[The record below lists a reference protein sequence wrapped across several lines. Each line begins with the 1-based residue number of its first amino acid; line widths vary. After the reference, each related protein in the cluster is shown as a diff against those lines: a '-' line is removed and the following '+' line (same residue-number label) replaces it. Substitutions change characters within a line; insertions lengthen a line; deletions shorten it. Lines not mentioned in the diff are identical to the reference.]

1 MNHGYPL
8 GWLVASI
15 VLVVSWVPSRS
26 SGQSGFELEP
36 YRIRALVAFAPIPEL
51 NAHRIDFVHSELMVR
66 TTSRLGAPWE
76 LEIEPA
82 SADLRSKLLG
92 RIEII
97 TLADVM
103 AAVEDFSDLDKV
115 ILIGVSGSSTGY
127 RVTARELDRVSSLW
141 GVSIERMMSQPDHLI
156 ETIYHAIVNA
166 FSPISQ
172 IGRPE
177 GKKVDVRLRAGA
189 LAIDEK
195 SPVLADQGTVLLPI
209 LRRNDRLGKAYQS
222 GLKPVPWTYLLAGKR
237 EGSVLYCEIHSGM
250 RNPLGGRSVG
260 RRTLRLALVIRPEP
274 KSSELRL
281 RARIPR
287 QTKVSKKQVAGQPGK
302 MLAGYDIY
310 ARTPARL
317 TAEKPDK
324 TEKTEYVGRTDYRGV
339 VMIPPGK
346 QVLRILYVK
355 NGGELLAR
363 LPMVPGL
370 NDFEIAE
377 VPDDDK
383 RLEAEGYITG
393 LQEKLVDLVVRRK
406 LLAARVRQR
415 IQSGKFDDAENLL
428 GQFKM
433 IERPAEFSYEL
444 QQKQQELA
452 SEDSR
457 IQSKITIL
465 FEHTQT
471 LLNQFLSDDEEAKL
485 SSELEDARR
494 SS

>member
-1 MNHGYPL
+1 MNHKCLL
-8 GWLVASI
+8 GWLVAFV
-15 VLVVSWVPSRS
+15 VLMIGWMPSRS

-36 YRIRALVAFAPIPEL
+36 YRIRILVAFAPIPEF
-51 NAHRIDFVHSELMVR
+51 NTHRVDFVRSELTVR

-76 LEIEPA
+76 LEIQPS
-82 SADLRSKLLG
+82 SADLRSKSLG
-92 RIEII
+92 RIESI
-97 TLADVM
+97 TLANVM
-103 AAVEDFSDLDKV
+103 ADVEDFSDLDKV
-115 ILIGVSGSSTGY
+115 ILVGVSGSSTGY
-127 RVTARELDRVSSLW
+127 RVVARELDRVSSLW
-141 GVSIERMMSQPDHLI
+141 GVVIQRSVSQPDHLV
-156 ETIYHAIVNA
+156 EAIYHAIVNA

-189 LAIDEK
+189 LVIDEK
-195 SPVLADQGTVLLPI
+195 SPVLADKGSVLLPV

-222 GLKPVPWTYLLAGKR
+222 GIKPVPWTYLLAGKR
-237 EGSVLYCEIHSGM
+237 EGSVLYCEIHSGI

-260 RRTLRLALVIRPEP
+260 RRTLRLALVIRPET

-281 RARIPR
+281 RARVPR
-287 QTKVSKKQVAGQPGK
+287 QTKVSKKQVAQQPVK
-302 MLAGYDIY
+302 MLAGYDVY
-310 ARTPARL
+310 ARTPVQL
-317 TAEKPDK
+317 PAEKTD
-324 TEKTEYVGRTDYRGV
+324 YVGRTDYRGI

-346 QVLRILYVK
+346 QALRILYVK

-363 LPMVPGL
+363 LPMVPGF

-377 VPDDDK
+377 IPDDDK

-415 IQSGKFDDAENLL
+415 IQSGKFDDAEKLL